1 MRAAARAVFHVKQSD
16 PETVGIDE
24 NRGFSDGDVEFL
36 ARNLPEVLHPRLSEA
51 LPLLEAHLSELEIW
65 APRLN
70 LVAAGTRKEWLR
82 RHFLDSLRTA
92 GPLIEESGGSIESLM
107 DVGSGAGF
115 PGIPL
120 AALLR
125 PERTLLVEPRQ
136 RRAHFLRAVARRC
149 PAPIIE
155 VRNERLED
163 LTITLPQAVV
173 VSRATFSDLGELLAG
188 CLSRIGQGSLVM
200 ALCSP
205 AAPWPESEELRSAY
219 QTLETRAYRL
229 PEADRQHQVRLW
241 RRL

>member
-1 MRAAARAVFHVKQSD
+1 MRAGARAVFHVKQSG
-16 PETVGIDE
+16 PEATRSPE
-24 NRGFSDGDVEFL
+24 NKGFSDDEVDFL
-36 ARNLPEVLHPRLSEA
+36 ARNLPTELHPLLPEA
-51 LPLLEAHLSELEIW
+51 LPLLEAHLVELEIW

-70 LVAAGTRKEWLR
+70 LVGDGTRKEWLR
-82 RHFLDSLRTA
+82 RHFLDSLRSA
-92 GPLIEESGGSIESLM
+92 GPLVEECGGSIESLV

-136 RRAHFLRAVARRC
+136 RRSHFLRAVARRC

-163 LTITLPQAVV
+163 LSITLPQAVV
-173 VSRATFSDLGELLAG
+173 VSRATFSDLGALLTG
-188 CLSRIGQGSLVM
+188 CISRIGTGSLVM

-205 AAPWPESEELRSAY
+205 AAPWPESDELRSAY
-219 QTLETRAYRL
+219 ETLERRAYQL
-229 PEADRQHQVRLW
+229 PETDRQHEVRFW
-241 RRL
+241 RRR

>member
-1 MRAAARAVFHVKQSD
+1 MFHVKQSD
-16 PETVGIDE
+16 PETARIAE
-24 NRGFSDGDVEFL
+24 NRGFSADEVDFL
-36 ARNLPEVLHPRLSEA
+36 TRNLPEELHPLLSEA

-82 RHFLDSLRTA
+82 RHFLDSLRSA
-92 GPLIEESGGSIESLM
+92 GPLVEECGGSIGSLM

-149 PAPIIE
+149 PQPNMEIL
-155 VRNERLED
+155 NERLED
-163 LTITLPQAVV
+163 LSITLPQTVV
-173 VSRATFSDLGELLAG
+173 VSRATFSDLSMLLAT
-188 CLSRIGQGSLVM
+188 CLSRIGNGSLVM

-205 AAPWPESEELRSAY
+205 EAPWPESEELRSGYETLNALAY
-219 QTLETRAYRL
+219 KL
-229 PEADRQHQVRLW
+229 PETDRQHEVRLW
-241 RRL
+241 RRR

>member
-1 MRAAARAVFHVKQSD
+1 MFHVKQSD
-16 PETVGIDE
+16 PEAARSIG
-24 NRGFSDGDVEFL
+24 NKGFSDGDVEFL
-36 ARNLPEVLHPRLSEA
+36 AQNLPKALHPLLPEA
-51 LPLLEAHLSELEIW
+51 QPLLEAHLSELEIW

-70 LVAAGTRKEWLR
+70 LVAAGTREEWLR

-92 GPLIEESGGSIESLM
+92 GPLIEETGGSIESLM

-136 RRAHFLRAVARRC
+136 RRSHFLRAVARRC
-149 PAPIIE
+149 PAPILE

-163 LTITLPQAVV
+163 LSITLPRAVV
-173 VSRATFSDLGELLAG
+173 VSRATFSDLGALLTG
-188 CLSRIGQGSLVM
+188 CLPRIGKGSLVM

-205 AAPWPESEELRSAY
+205 AAPWPESEELGSAY
-219 QTLETRAYRL
+219 ETLERRVYQL
-229 PEADRQHQVRLW
+229 PETERQHEVRFW
-241 RRL
+241 RRH